1 MQCVMAFEHHAGL
14 AALHAAIT
22 SERTAEEAV
31 EERIELEAIAK
42 EIQDDV
48 KVNRPTWK
56 GFGS

>member
-1 MQCVMAFEHHAGL
+1 MHCVMAFEHHAGL

-22 SERTAEEAV
+22 GERTATEEA
-31 EERIELEAIAK
+31 EERIELEAITK